1 MVFVSCGLALT
12 LAGVFYKDGELLG
25 MRLISDGDYSSAGY
39 GGVRSQRGVGIPSRL
54 TSPDEP
60 ASICT
65 SAGCVRTA
73 AEILDN
79 LDTSVDPCQDFFK
92 FSCGGFVQRT
102 AIPDDRTRMSS
113 FSVLGDKLLTQVR
126 MLLEEPPKEGEAKP
140 ITMARAVYQSCMDTE
155 GIERLGLE
163 PVKDILRQLGGWP
176 VLEGP
181 QWDARWGPGIATR
194 PLWKYIFNQPLSDRI
209 CLKGKKHLLGRTVRG
224 FLSNFASNE
233 SRSI

>member
-1 MVFVSCGLALT
+1 MALT

-65 SAGCVRTA
+65 TAGCVRTA

-181 QWDARWGPGIATR
+181 QWDARWGPGMTTR
-194 PLWKYIFNQPLSDRI
+194 PIWK
-209 CLKGKKHLLGRTVRG
+209 
-224 FLSNFASNE
+224 
-233 SRSI
+233 